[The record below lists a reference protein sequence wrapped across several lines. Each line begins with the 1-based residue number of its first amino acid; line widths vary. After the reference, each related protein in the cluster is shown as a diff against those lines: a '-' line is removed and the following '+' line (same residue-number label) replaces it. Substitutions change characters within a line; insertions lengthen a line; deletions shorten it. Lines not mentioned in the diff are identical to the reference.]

1 MKIAIGCD
9 HGGFQLKEKVKEY
22 LLARE
27 IEVKDKGTYSE
38 ERVDFPL
45 YAEKVAEAVAGK
57 EADLGILCC
66 GTGIGMSIAANK
78 IKGIRAA
85 VVGDCFSAKT
95 TREHNDSNILCLGER
110 VTEEA
115 LALKILDEWLNAEF
129 EGDRHIERL
138 NQLADIENKNFKK

>member
-9 HGGFQLKEKVKEY
+9 HGGFHLKEKVKEH

-85 VVGDCFSAKT
+85 VVGDCFSAKA

>member
-9 HGGFQLKEKVKEY
+9 HGGFHLKEKIKEY

-78 IKGIRAA
+78 VKGIRAA
-85 VVGDCFSAKT
+85 VVGDCFSAKA

>member
-9 HGGFQLKEKVKEY
+9 HGGFHLKEKIKEY

-27 IEVKDKGTYSE
+27 IEVKDKGTYNQ

-57 EADLGILCC
+57 EVDLGILCC

-78 IKGIRAA
+78 VKGIRAA
-85 VVGDCFSAKT
+85 VVGDCFSAKA

-110 VTEEA
+110 VTEES

-129 EGDRHIERL
+129 EGDRHVERL

>member
-9 HGGFQLKEKVKEY
+9 HGGFHLKEKIKEY

-85 VVGDCFSAKT
+85 VVGDCFSAKA

>member
-9 HGGFQLKEKVKEY
+9 HGGFHLKEKIKEY

-78 IKGIRAA
+78 VKGIRAA
-85 VVGDCFSAKT
+85 VVGDCFSAKA

-138 NQLADIENKNFKK
+138 NQLTDIENKNFKE

>member
-9 HGGFQLKEKVKEY
+9 HGGFHLKEKVKEH

-85 VVGDCFSAKT
+85 VVGDCFSAKA
-95 TREHNDSNILCLGER
+95 TREHNDSNILCLG
-110 VTEEA
+110 
-115 LALKILDEWLNAEF
+115 
-129 EGDRHIERL
+129 
-138 NQLADIENKNFKK
+138 

>member
-9 HGGFQLKEKVKEY
+9 HGGFHLKEKIKEC
-22 LLARE
+22 LLVRE

-78 IKGIRAA
+78 VKGIRAA
-85 VVGDCFSAKT
+85 VVGDCFSAKA

-110 VTEEA
+110 VTEEE

>member
-9 HGGFQLKEKVKEY
+9 HGGFHLKEKIKEY
-22 LLARE
+22 LSARE

-78 IKGIRAA
+78 VKGIRAA
-85 VVGDCFSAKT
+85 VVGDCFSAKA

-110 VTEEA
+110 VTEES

-138 NQLADIENKNFKK
+138 KQLADIENKNFKK

>member
-9 HGGFQLKEKVKEY
+9 HGGFHLKEKVKEH

-85 VVGDCFSAKT
+85 VVGDCFSAKA

-138 NQLADIENKNFKK
+138 KQLADIENKNFKK

>member
-85 VVGDCFSAKT
+85 VVGDCFSAKA

>member
-9 HGGFQLKEKVKEY
+9 HGGFHLKEKIKEY

-78 IKGIRAA
+78 VKGIRAA
-85 VVGDCFSAKT
+85 VVGDCFSAKA

-138 NQLADIENKNFKK
+138 NQLADIENKNFKE

>member
-9 HGGFQLKEKVKEY
+9 HGGFHLKEKIKEY
-22 LLARE
+22 LLAKE

-78 IKGIRAA
+78 VKGIRAA
-85 VVGDCFSAKT
+85 VVGDCFSAKA

>member
-9 HGGFQLKEKVKEY
+9 HGGFHLKEKIKEY

-45 YAEKVAEAVAGK
+45 YAEKVAEAVTGK

-78 IKGIRAA
+78 VKGIRAA
-85 VVGDCFSAKT
+85 VVGDCFSAKA

-110 VTEEA
+110 VTEEE

>member
-9 HGGFQLKEKVKEY
+9 HGGFHLKEKIKEY

-78 IKGIRAA
+78 VKGIRAA
-85 VVGDCFSAKT
+85 VVGDCFSAKA

-110 VTEEA
+110 VTEES

-138 NQLADIENKNFKK
+138 KQLADIENKNFKK

>member
-78 IKGIRAA
+78 VKGIRAA
-85 VVGDCFSAKT
+85 VVGDCFSAKA

-110 VTEEA
+110 VTEES

-138 NQLADIENKNFKK
+138 KQLADIENKNFKK

>member
-85 VVGDCFSAKT
+85 VVGDCFSAKA
-95 TREHNDSNILCLGER
+95 TREYNDSNILCLGER

>member
-9 HGGFQLKEKVKEY
+9 HGGFHLKEKIKEY
-22 LLARE
+22 LSARE

-45 YAEKVAEAVAGK
+45 YAEKVAEAVTGK

-78 IKGIRAA
+78 VKGIRAA
-85 VVGDCFSAKT
+85 VVGDCFSAKA

>member
-1 MKIAIGCD
+1 MLC
-9 HGGFQLKEKVKEY
+9 LKPAATLGSINEKAPIFVEKVKEY

-78 IKGIRAA
+78 IK
-85 VVGDCFSAKT
+85 F
-95 TREHNDSNILCLGER
+95 
-110 VTEEA
+110 
-115 LALKILDEWLNAEF
+115 
-129 EGDRHIERL
+129 
-138 NQLADIENKNFKK
+138 

>member
-9 HGGFQLKEKVKEY
+9 HGGFHLKEKIKEY
-22 LLARE
+22 LSARE

-78 IKGIRAA
+78 VKGIRAA
-85 VVGDCFSAKT
+85 VVGDCFSAKA

>member
-78 IKGIRAA
+78 IKGLRAA
-85 VVGDCFSAKT
+85 VVGDCFSAKA

>member
-9 HGGFQLKEKVKEY
+9 HGGFHLKEKIKEY
-22 LLARE
+22 LSARE

-45 YAEKVAEAVAGK
+45 YAEKVAEAVTGK

-78 IKGIRAA
+78 VKGIRAA
-85 VVGDCFSAKT
+85 VVGDCFSAKA

-110 VTEEA
+110 VTEEE

>member
-78 IKGIRAA
+78 VKGIRAA
-85 VVGDCFSAKT
+85 VVGDCFSAKA

-138 NQLADIENKNFKK
+138 NQLTDIENKNFKE

>member
-9 HGGFQLKEKVKEY
+9 HGGFHLKEKIKEY
-22 LLARE
+22 LSARE

-45 YAEKVAEAVAGK
+45 YAEKVAEAVTGK

-85 VVGDCFSAKT
+85 VVGDCFSAKA

>member
-9 HGGFQLKEKVKEY
+9 HGGFHLKEKIKEY

-45 YAEKVAEAVAGK
+45 YAEKVAEAVTGK

-78 IKGIRAA
+78 VKGIRAA
-85 VVGDCFSAKT
+85 VVGDCFSAKA

-138 NQLADIENKNFKK
+138 NQLTDIENKNFKE

>member
-9 HGGFQLKEKVKEY
+9 HGGFHLKEKIKEY

-78 IKGIRAA
+78 VKGIRAA
-85 VVGDCFSAKT
+85 VVGDCFSAKA

-110 VTEEA
+110 VTEEE